1 MSKTKTTMFHLPIRT
16 VSEANNTDHWLKKSK
31 RHAEQKWVVK
41 KIFRDLKLEFD
52 LPIVVTLT
60 RLSSKTLDAHDNLPA
75 SVKYIV
81 DQIAAEITGDE
92 RAGRADDDKRIEWR
106 YDQRKV
112 ARNSFGVDVRVE
124 EI

>member
-1 MSKTKTTMFHLPIRT
+1 MFHLPIRT
-16 VSEANNTDHWLKKSK
+16 VSEANNSDHWLKRSK

-41 KIFRDLKLEFD
+41 KIFRDLKLEFE
-52 LPIVVTLT
+52 LPVVVTLT
-60 RLSSKTLDAHDNLPA
+60 RLSSQTLDAHDNLPA

-92 RAGRADDDKRIEWR
+92 RAGRADDDKRIQWK

-112 ARNSFGVDVRVE
+112 PRNSFGVDVRVE